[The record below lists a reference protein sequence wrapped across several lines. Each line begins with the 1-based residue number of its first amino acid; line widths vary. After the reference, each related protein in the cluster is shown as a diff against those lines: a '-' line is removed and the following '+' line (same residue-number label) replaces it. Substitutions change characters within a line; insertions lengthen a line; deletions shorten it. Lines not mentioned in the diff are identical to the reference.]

1 MYILCTCVN
10 HTIDVNINLP
20 DHLAWPW
27 WMPWLSFAMGL
38 LLHISSCSQSAS
50 EVWPAAADAKPPMTM
65 VDRFG

>member
-1 MYILCTCVN
+1 MYILYTYVN
-10 HTIDVNINLP
+10 HIIDVINLP

-27 WMPWLSFAMGL
+27 PWLSFAMGL

-50 EVWPAAADAKPPMTM
+50 EVWPADAAVINHPLTM